1 MELQLDVNS
10 TFVRRR
16 LTEILSGSVLVLRG
30 CLDDRKTFNCLASK
44 GKLRLR
50 SQFVH
55 LHSLE
60 VTDTGTAFFSTTFT
74 AQIHFHN
81 FWPSSRGA
89 FAPFFCDFP
98 HVHSETREPKSWLKK
113 KLISSAKRI
122 FELHGRSFG
131 RDSPAKKDFGRER
144 VASGAFAY
152 RNSADK
158 PRNERLNLGKNRN
171 LHKNCRGQARP
182 NEEEMP

>member
-1 MELQLDVNS
+1 MKGKFLIQSKASRLTSGMEENNVSRLAKVSPRRSMELQLDVNS

-89 FAPFFCDFP
+89 FAPFFAIFLTYTAKPANQRVGSKKVDFER
-98 HVHSETREPKSWLKK
+98 ETN
-113 KLISSAKRI
+113 
-122 FELHGRSFG
+122 F
-131 RDSPAKKDFGRER
+131 
-144 VASGAFAY
+144 
-152 RNSADK
+152 
-158 PRNERLNLGKNRN
+158 
-171 LHKNCRGQARP
+171 
-182 NEEEMP
+182 